1 MEALLMIGRT
11 HSCGM
16 VLEGTVGQKVKLK
29 GWVQTRRD
37 LGQVIFID
45 LRDRSGIIQ
54 VVFQPEVSEE
64 ALAIADKVRSEYVLD
79 IEGTVVLRDKETVNP
94 KMTTGTVEVMVDKIV
109 VLNKAKTLPF
119 QIEDNTNVSEDIR
132 LKYRYLDLR
141 RPEMQEIF
149 KLRHKTTKLM
159 RDFLDENTFLEIETP
174 MLTKSTPEGAR
185 DYLVPSRVHHGDFY
199 ALPQSP
205 QLFKQLLMVSG
216 FERYYQIVRCFR
228 DEDLRAD
235 RQPEFTQVDIET
247 SFMDTEDLLLMM
259 ETMMTKVMKEAKG
272 VDVTT
277 PFQRLT
283 YHDAMNR
290 YGSDKPDTRFEMELV
305 ELSDI
310 AKNCGLKVFTN
321 AIENGGIVKG
331 LNVKGAATQLSRKE
345 IDDLAKFVA
354 IYGAKG
360 LAWLKVEEEGLKG
373 PIAKFFNKTEIEAL
387 KTAFNAEIGD
397 LLFFAADKKKVVFD
411 SLGALRLKFGKEL
424 ALIDQSKFNFLWVTE
439 FPLLSY
445 NEDEKRYTAEH
456 HPFTR
461 PIKEDLELLA
471 TNPEKVRAEAYDLV
485 LNGYELGGGSQRIY
499 ERELQETM
507 FKALGFSEAEAQRQ
521 FGFLMDAFEYGTP
534 PHGGIALGLDR
545 LIMLLAGKTNL
556 RDTIAFP
563 KTASASCLLTNA
575 PSGVSKAQLVE
586 LNLSVVPKIEEK
598 LKA

>member
-1 MEALLMIGRT
+1 MIGRT
-11 HSCGM
+11 HNCGE
-16 VLEGTVGQKVKLK
+16 VLEQIIGEKVRLK

-45 LRDRSGIIQ
+45 LRDRSGIVQ
-54 VVFQPEVSEE
+54 VVFQPEVSVE
-64 ALAIADKVRSEYVLD
+64 ALQIADKIRSEYVID
-79 IEGTVVLRDKETVNP
+79 IEGIVTVRDEATVNP
-94 KMTTGTVEVMVDKIV
+94 KMATGKVEVLASKIE
-109 VLNKAKTLPF
+109 VLNKSKSLPF
-119 QIEDNTNVSEDIR
+119 QIEDGANTSEDIR

-141 RPEMQEIF
+141 RPQMQETF
-149 KLRHKTTKLM
+149 KLRHKTTKLI
-159 RDFLDENTFLEIETP
+159 RDYLDENAFLEIETP

-185 DYLVPSRVHHGDFY
+185 DYLVPSRVHHGEFY

-205 QLFKQLLMVSG
+205 QIFKQLLMVSG

-247 SFMDTEDLLLMM
+247 SFMDKEDLLAMM
-259 ETMMTKVMKEAKG
+259 EEMMVKVMKEAKG
-272 VDVTT
+272 IDVTA
-277 PFQRLT
+277 PFQRLS
-283 YHDAMNR
+283 YNEAMNR

-305 ELSDI
+305 ELSAIVKD
-310 AKNCGLKVFTN
+310 CGFKVFTS

-331 LNVKGAATQLSRKE
+331 LNVKGGALKYSRKE

-360 LAWLKVEEEGLKG
+360 LAWLKVEEDGFKG
-373 PIAKFFNKTEIEAL
+373 PIAKFLTEEEQSQMH
-387 KTAFNAEIGD
+387 TAFNAEVGD
-397 LLFFAADKKKVVFD
+397 LLFFGADKKKVVFD
-411 SLGALRLKFGKEL
+411 SLGALRLKFAKEL
-424 ALIDQSKFNFLWVTE
+424 ELIDKTKFNFLWVTE

-445 NEDEKRYTAEH
+445 DEDADRYVAEH

-461 PIKEDLELLA
+461 PVKEDIELLKTA
-471 TNPEKVRAEAYDLV
+471 PEKVRADAYDLV

-499 ERELQETM
+499 ERSLQEDM
-507 FKALGFSEAEAQRQ
+507 FTALGFSDEEARNQ
-521 FGFLMDAFEYGTP
+521 FGFLMEAFEYGTP

-545 LIMLLAGKTNL
+545 LIMLLAGRTNL

-575 PSGVSKAQLVE
+575 PSGVSDAQLKE
-586 LNLSVVPKIEEK
+586 LNLSVIPKKEEK
-598 LKA
+598 VQA

>member
-1 MEALLMIGRT
+1 MIGRT
-11 HSCGM
+11 HNCGEI
-16 VLEGTVGQKVKLK
+16 LEQTIGEKVRLK

-45 LRDRSGIIQ
+45 LRDRSGIVQ
-54 VVFQPEVSEE
+54 VVFQPEVSAE
-64 ALAIADKVRSEYVLD
+64 ALQIAEKIRSEYVID
-79 IEGTVVLRDKETVNP
+79 IEGTVTARNETTVNP
-94 KMTTGTVEVMVDKIV
+94 KMLTGKVEILASKIE
-109 VLNKAKTLPF
+109 VLNKAKSLPF
-119 QIEDNTNVSEDIR
+119 QIEDGVNASEDIR

-141 RPEMQEIF
+141 RPQMQETF
-149 KLRHKTTKLM
+149 MLRHKTTKLI
-159 RDFLDENTFLEIETP
+159 RDYLDENTFLEIETP

-185 DYLVPSRVHHGDFY
+185 DYLVPSRVHHGEFY

-205 QLFKQLLMVSG
+205 QIFKQLLMVSG

-247 SFMDTEDLLLMM
+247 SFMDKEDLLSMM
-259 ETMMTKVMKEAKG
+259 EEMMVKVMKETKG
-272 VDVTT
+272 IEVTV
-277 PFQRLT
+277 PFQRLS
-283 YHDAMNR
+283 YDEAMNR

-305 ELSDI
+305 ELSAI
-310 AKNCGLKVFTN
+310 VKNCGFKVFTS

-331 LNVKGAATQLSRKE
+331 INVKGGALKYSRKE

-360 LAWLKVEEEGLKG
+360 LAWLKVEEDGFKG
-373 PIAKFFNKTEIEAL
+373 PIAKFLSEEEQAEMRKAL
-387 KTAFNAEIGD
+387 NAEIGD
-397 LLFFAADKKKVVFD
+397 LLFFGADKKKVVFD
-411 SLGALRLKFGKEL
+411 SLGALRMKFAKEL
-424 ALIDQSKFNFLWVTE
+424 DLIDKTKFNFLWVTD

-445 NEDEKRYTAEH
+445 DEDADRYVAEH

-461 PIKEDLELLA
+461 PVKEDIELL
-471 TNPEKVRAEAYDLV
+471 TTEPERVRAEAYDLV

-499 ERELQETM
+499 ERELQENM
-507 FKALGFSEAEAQRQ
+507 FKALGFSDEEARSQ
-521 FGFLMDAFEYGTP
+521 FGFLMEAFEYGTP

-545 LIMLLAGKTNL
+545 LIMLLAGRTNL

-575 PSGVSKAQLVE
+575 PSGVSSSQLQE
-586 LNLSVVPKIEEK
+586 LNLSVIPKKEEK
-598 LKA
+598 VQA